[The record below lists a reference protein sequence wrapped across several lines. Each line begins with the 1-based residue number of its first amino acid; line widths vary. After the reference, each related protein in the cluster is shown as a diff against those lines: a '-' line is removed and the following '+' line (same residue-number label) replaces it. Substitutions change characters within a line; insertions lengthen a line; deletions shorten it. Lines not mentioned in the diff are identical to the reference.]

1 MKNIIWG
8 IVIMSFV
15 LGSCVS
21 KEEASTDF
29 TVEKV
34 ADGFQFIEG
43 PVWKEGKGLFFS
55 DIPASKVYL
64 YTPGQGVEV
73 YLEDS
78 GNSNG
83 LILDAQGRLLMAQH
97 GSRQVGRL
105 EEDGS
110 ITSLASSYEGTALN
124 SPNDLVLH
132 SSGAL
137 YFTDPPFGLMDVGL
151 SSDLGFSGI
160 YRVDSEGNIALLDK
174 DLELPNGLAFSPD
187 ESYLYADDSRKCIL
201 YRWKVLEDGSLAEKE
216 EFAKIPVSGYADGMK
231 LDEEGNLYVTGPDG
245 LWVFSPEGTLLQ
257 HVSIPGQNSAS
268 NCAWGDEDGMS
279 LYVTSNNALYRV
291 RINPDSLN

>member
-1 MKNIIWG
+1 MSLII
-8 IVIMSFV
+8 
-15 LGSCVS
+15 GSCISREKAPADLIV
-21 KEEASTDF
+21 EE
-29 TVEKV
+29 V
-34 ADGFQFIEG
+34 AQGFQFIEG
-43 PVWKEGKGLFFS
+43 PVWLKGRGLLFS

-64 YTPGQGVEV
+64 YVPGQGVEV
-73 YLEDS
+73 YLEES

-97 GSRQVGRL
+97 GTRQVGRL

-110 ITSLASSYEGTALN
+110 ITSIAASYEGIPLN

-151 SSDLGFSGI
+151 NSDLGFSGI
-160 YRVDSEGNIALLDK
+160 YRVDPQGQITLQDK

-201 YRWKVLEDGSLAEKE
+201 YRWKVLEDGSLADKE
-216 EFAKIPVSGYADGMK
+216 EFSKIPAEGYADGMK
-231 LDEEGNLYVTGPDG
+231 LDQQGHLYVTGPEG
-245 LWVFSPEGTLLQ
+245 LWIFSPEGTLLQ
-257 HVSIPGQNSAS
+257 HLRIPGQKSAS
-268 NCAWGDEDGMS
+268 NCAWGDEKGSS
-279 LYVTSNNALYRV
+279 LYVTSNDALYRV
-291 RINPDSLN
+291 RINPDSLYV

>member
-1 MKNIIWG
+1 
-8 IVIMSFV
+8 MSFI

-21 KEEASTDF
+21 KEEANTDF

-34 ADGFQFIEG
+34 ADGFRFIEG

-64 YTPGQGVEV
+64 YVPGQGVEV
-73 YLEDS
+73 YLEES

-110 ITSLASSYEGTALN
+110 ITSMADSYEGTPLN
-124 SPNDLVLH
+124 SPNDLVRH

-151 SSDLGFSGI
+151 KSDLGFSGI
-160 YRVDSEGNIALLDK
+160 YRVDPEGNISLQDK

-216 EFAKIPVSGYADGMK
+216 EFAKIPASGYADGMK
-231 LDEEGNLYVTGPDG
+231 LDEEGNLYVTGPQG
-245 LWVFSPEGTLLQ
+245 LWVFSSDGTLLQ
-257 HVSIPGQNSAS
+257 NVKIPGQSSAS
-268 NCAWGDEDGMS
+268 NCAWGDEDGKS

-291 RINPDSLN
+291 RIGE